1 MSRVAG
7 CAGGLPDE
15 RMLMSPRSA
24 LRRRGEVVRDRLFG
38 ASDTPRGVTPAP
50 DADAG
55 FAPLMAELVYGSVW
69 TRPGLDLPERML
81 ITLAALCVTRQ
92 FAQLR
97 RHIGAALTIALA
109 PAAIVETLLQ
119 CGIYAGF
126 SVSEEAL
133 TLAHDVFAERAVAMP
148 ATPARED
155 PLELLTQRGGMLMAA
170 LHDERRHDGHA
181 APDNPV
187 TARLYE
193 LVIQY
198 CYGEI
203 WDRPGLDRR
212 IRALIGVGGFAA
224 LGHDLLLGKFARSA
238 LNVGAVEDEVIEAII
253 QIGPYAGF
261 AFALKAL
268 TIASEALGRTPPS

>member
-1 MSRVAG
+1 MTT
-7 CAGGLPDE
+7 
-15 RMLMSPRSA
+15 RSA
-24 LRRRGEVVRDRLFG
+24 LRRRGEAVRDRLFG
-38 ASDTPRGVTPAP
+38 AGDAPGGPPATAP
-50 DADAG
+50 DAG

-69 TRPGLDLPERML
+69 TRPGLDLPDRML

-92 FAQLR
+92 FAPLR
-97 RHIGAALTIALA
+97 RHVGAALTLALT
-109 PAAIVETLLQ
+109 PAAIIETLLQ

-126 SVSEEAL
+126 SVSEEAIA
-133 TLAHDVFAERAVAMP
+133 LARDVFAERAVAMP
-148 ATPARED
+148 ATPTRDD
-155 PLELLTQRGGMLMAA
+155 PLAVLALRGGALTEA
-170 LHDERRHDGHA
+170 LHGDRRHDGHA

-187 TARLYE
+187 TTRLYP

-224 LGHDLLLGKFARSA
+224 LGHDVLLRKFARSA
-238 LNVGAVEDEVIEAII
+238 LNVGAAEDEVIEAII

-268 TIASEALGRTPPS
+268 TIASEAFDRTPGATPEPEDERPRSRA

>member
-1 MSRVAG
+1 
-7 CAGGLPDE
+7 
-15 RMLMSPRSA
+15 
-24 LRRRGEVVRDRLFG
+24 
-38 ASDTPRGVTPAP
+38 
-50 DADAG
+50 
-55 FAPLMAELVYGSVW
+55 
-69 TRPGLDLPERML
+69 
-81 ITLAALCVTRQ
+81 
-92 FAQLR
+92 
-97 RHIGAALTIALA
+97 
-109 PAAIVETLLQ
+109 
-119 CGIYAGF
+119 
-126 SVSEEAL
+126 
-133 TLAHDVFAERAVAMP
+133 
-148 ATPARED
+148 
-155 PLELLTQRGGMLMAA
+155 MLMAA

-268 TIASEALGRTPPS
+268 TIASEALGRTPPR

>member
-1 MSRVAG
+1 MTT
-7 CAGGLPDE
+7 
-15 RMLMSPRSA
+15 RSA
-24 LRRRGEVVRDRLFG
+24 LRRRGEAVRDRLFG
-38 ASDTPRGVTPAP
+38 AGGGPPATVP
-50 DADAG
+50 DAG

-81 ITLAALCVTRQ
+81 VTLAALCVTRQ

-97 RHIGAALTIALA
+97 RHIGAAVTIALA

-126 SVSEEAL
+126 SVTEEAID
-133 TLAHDVFAERAVAMP
+133 LARGVFAERSVAMP
-148 ATPARED
+148 APPARDD
-155 PLELLTQRGGMLMAA
+155 PLDVLAQRGAALTAA
-170 LHDERRHDGHA
+170 LHGDRRHDGHA

-187 TARLYE
+187 TARLYP

-212 IRALIGVGGFAA
+212 MRALIGVGGFAA
-224 LGHDLLLGKFARSA
+224 LGHDLLLRKFARSA
-238 LNVGAVEDEVIEAII
+238 LNVGATEDAVIEAII
-253 QIGPYAGF
+253 QVGPYAGF

-268 TIASEALGRTPPS
+268 TIASEALGRTPGTPS